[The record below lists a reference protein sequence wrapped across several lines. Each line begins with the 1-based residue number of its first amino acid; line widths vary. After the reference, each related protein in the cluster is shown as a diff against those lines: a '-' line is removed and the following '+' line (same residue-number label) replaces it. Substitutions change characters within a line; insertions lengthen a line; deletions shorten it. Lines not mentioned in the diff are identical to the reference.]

1 LKRESRDSE
10 QKIRSPVLPF
20 IILHSPA
27 IFWKKR
33 DRKMVRGPR
42 ARAVPKSK
50 VMPEDGETLKAAMKA
65 EKNGKLMNGNGSHQL
80 MPPNPRKRGRNT
92 LSFSL

>member
-1 LKRESRDSE
+1 
-10 QKIRSPVLPF
+10 
-20 IILHSPA
+20 
-27 IFWKKR
+27 
-33 DRKMVRGPR
+33 MVRGPR

-80 MPPNPRKRGRNT
+80 LPPNPRKRGRNT
-92 LSFSL
+92 IFSVYKKPLKFWVIVRKKEENLCFLENLRNQNK

>member
-1 LKRESRDSE
+1 
-10 QKIRSPVLPF
+10 
-20 IILHSPA
+20 
-27 IFWKKR
+27 
-33 DRKMVRGPR
+33 MVRGPR

-80 MPPNPRKRGRNT
+80 LPPNPRKRGRNNYIEMKICSKTRQTST
-92 LSFSL
+92 LKKEAIN

>member
-1 LKRESRDSE
+1 
-10 QKIRSPVLPF
+10 
-20 IILHSPA
+20 
-27 IFWKKR
+27 
-33 DRKMVRGPR
+33 MVRGPR

-80 MPPNPRKRGRNT
+80 LPPNPRKRGRIT
-92 LSFSL
+92 LTFSLYETLEILNNFKKKGGKFVFFWKI

>member
-1 LKRESRDSE
+1 
-10 QKIRSPVLPF
+10 
-20 IILHSPA
+20 
-27 IFWKKR
+27 
-33 DRKMVRGPR
+33 MVRGPR

-80 MPPNPRKRGRNT
+80 MPPNPRKRGRNIHS
-92 LSFSL
+92 LSVNKKHLKF